1 MFVSQASIAQGGDV
15 HSYNLKKQIEVVKN
29 CRTVKKGDL
38 KYNSATPK
46 VDVDPET
53 LVRSIFT
60 DGEGRIMANHSIGC
74 YLRWKGTQVR
84 AGELSS
90 SDETIVLVLDSYER
104 TLSLEIVL
112 DLVFNLIHNTMK
124 SSIGCYILWLK
135 GFPRVEVVQ
144 QVSFCVE
151 VSDRVSH

>member
-1 MFVSQASIAQGGDV
+1 MFVSQASIVQGGDV

-29 CRTVKKGDL
+29 CRTVKKYDL

-46 VDVDPET
+46 VEVDPET
-53 LVRSIFT
+53 LVSSMFPDI
-60 DGEGRIMANHSIGC
+60 DGRIMANHPIGC

-104 TLSLEIVL
+104 ALSLEIVL
-112 DLVFNLIHNTMK
+112 DLVFNLNHN
-124 SSIGCYILWLK
+124 
-135 GFPRVEVVQ
+135 
-144 QVSFCVE
+144 
-151 VSDRVSH
+151 